1 MFIVWIRSKTSRTF
15 RSDRRIRQHFH
26 NTPAKMAL
34 WLYTAP
40 FFLGGMVIMQLESL
54 CSDGCLCIRYVGE
67 LDHHAARAAF
77 RETEAFI
84 DRFLPRRCILDFS
97 GITFMDSSGIAVV
110 LRVKKRMAETD
121 GDVFL
126 LDPAPQCARVL
137 RTSGIERFVA
147 IKYTEGE
154 AVR

>member
-1 MFIVWIRSKTSRTF
+1 
-15 RSDRRIRQHFH
+15 
-26 NTPAKMAL
+26 
-34 WLYTAP
+34 
-40 FFLGGMVIMQLESL
+40 MQLESAYT
-54 CSDGCLCIRYVGE
+54 DGCLCIRYTGD

-84 DRFLPRRCILDFS
+84 DRFLLLMAENYVSRIIFDF
-97 GITFMDSSGIAVV
+97 TRTRFMDSSGIAVV
-110 LRVKKRMAETD
+110 LRVKKRMEETD

-147 IKYTEGE
+147 IKFTEGK
-154 AVR
+154 AAR

>member
-1 MFIVWIRSKTSRTF
+1 
-15 RSDRRIRQHFH
+15 
-26 NTPAKMAL
+26 
-34 WLYTAP
+34 
-40 FFLGGMVIMQLESL
+40 MQLESAYT
-54 CSDGCLCIRYVGE
+54 DGCLCIRYTGD

-97 GITFMDSSGIAVV
+97 GVSFM
-110 LRVKKRMAETD
+110 LRVKKRMEETD

-137 RTSGIERFVA
+137 RTSGIERFFV
-147 IKYTEGE
+147 IKFTEGK
-154 AVR
+154 AAR

>member
-1 MFIVWIRSKTSRTF
+1 
-15 RSDRRIRQHFH
+15 
-26 NTPAKMAL
+26 
-34 WLYTAP
+34 
-40 FFLGGMVIMQLESL
+40 MQLESAYT
-54 CSDGCLCIRYVGE
+54 DGCLCIRYTGD

-84 DRFLPRRCILDFS
+84 DRFLPRRCILD
-97 GITFMDSSGIAVV
+97 SSGIAVV
-110 LRVKKRMAETD
+110 LRVKKRMEETD

-147 IKYTEGE
+147 IKFTEGK
-154 AVR
+154 AAR

>member
-1 MFIVWIRSKTSRTF
+1 MSCNWRAPIPTAAFV
-15 RSDRRIRQHFH
+15 SDIPEISIITR
-26 NTPAKMAL
+26 
-34 WLYTAP
+34 
-40 FFLGGMVIMQLESL
+40 
-54 CSDGCLCIRYVGE
+54 
-67 LDHHAARAAF
+67 RAAF

-97 GITFMDSSGIAVV
+97 GVSFMDSSGIAVV
-110 LRVKKRMAETD
+110 LRVKKRMEETD

-147 IKYTEGE
+147 IKFTEGK
-154 AVR
+154 AAR